1 MRAIKKMLLTKAI
14 HKAERQMDDRDV
26 DSLNNTMSE
35 LATLFDDF
43 DRAQDSYVSSLED
56 SDRIEAAELY
66 YDNVCALSRHSKRH
80 CISFLTGDTGPTENK
95 NKHGVTT
102 EDALNLPRVEIMSFK
117 GNSREYNAFITLH
130 KFSSQSPQM
139 DRHV

>member
-1 MRAIKKMLLTKAI
+1 MCAQRLKSWSASSFAFNMDVVKVRAIKKMLLTKAI

-26 DSLNNTMSE
+26 DSLNKTMSE

-66 YDNVCALSRHSKRH
+66 YDNVCALYRHSKMH

-95 NKHGVTT
+95 TNMVSLLRG
-102 EDALNLPRVEIMSFK
+102 
-117 GNSREYNAFITLH
+117 
-130 KFSSQSPQM
+130 
-139 DRHV
+139 RHL